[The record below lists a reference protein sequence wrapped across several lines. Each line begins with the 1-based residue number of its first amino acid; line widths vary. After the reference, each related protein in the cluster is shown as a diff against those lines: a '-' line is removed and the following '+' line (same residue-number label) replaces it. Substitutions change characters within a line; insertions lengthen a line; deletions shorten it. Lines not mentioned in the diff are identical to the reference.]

1 MKTSWTINVEEDPE
15 TGDCI
20 LPLPPDLLESAG
32 WAEGD
37 VLTWTDR
44 GDGSWSLTKKE
55 NDEMIKALSEFISEE
70 HNRTAIVYNKDGHY
84 GVIMYRGKDVAEDR
98 ICQGSTLRYA
108 EDLAENWINKWGEF
122 KL

>member
-1 MKTSWTINVEEDPE
+1 MTSWTINVEEDPE
-15 TGDCI
+15 TGDYI

-32 WAEGD
+32 WKEGD

-55 NDEMIKALSEFISEE
+55 EGNEMIKPLSEYTNDEFD
-70 HNRTAIVYNKDGHY
+70 RTAVVYNKDGHY
-84 GVIMYRGKDVAEDR
+84 GVIMYRGKAVAEDR
-98 ICQGSTLRYA
+98 VCEGSTLRYA

-122 KL
+122 K